1 MFMFLVLRSIILL
14 VIISVHV
21 TLLSM
26 EDTNQP
32 LKDTRL
38 THLAILVSGRGSN
51 MEAIIAKKIP
61 GTKTCVVISNNSNA
75 LALAKAIHY
84 GIPAMYIDGKKESN
98 PEEGSYTRKLI
109 GCLETHD
116 VTPANGLICL
126 AGFMKI
132 LDARF
137 IQHFKGRIL
146 NIHPSLL
153 PAFPGRDA
161 IGQALNYGVRISGC
175 TVHLV
180 DEGVDTGAIIKQ
192 ASVEVAEDDTHET
205 LEKRINVQEH
215 KIFPEAI
222 ALFVQQ
228 KIIVEGGK
236 VRIVR
241 GS

>member
-1 MFMFLVLRSIILL
+1 MLLRNIILL
-14 VIISVHV
+14 MITPVPV

-26 EDTNQP
+26 EDTNQS
-32 LKDTRL
+32 LKDVRV

-75 LALAKAIHY
+75 LALSKAIHY
-84 GIPAMYIDGKKESN
+84 GVPAIYIDGRKENN
-98 PEEGSYTRKLI
+98 PEEGSYSRKLI
-109 GCLETHD
+109 DCLEKYA

-161 IGQALNYGVRISGC
+161 IGQALKYGVKITGC
-175 TVHLV
+175 TVHFV

-205 LEKRINVQEH
+205 LEKKINMQEH
-215 KIFPEAI
+215 RMFPEAI

-228 KIIVEGGK
+228 KIIVEGGTA
-236 VRIVR
+236 RII
-241 GS
+241 S